1 MFEALFL
8 KLLFPIIKLSKIRIK
23 FPSLLIYQV
32 PGADSLVIRVVA
44 SVDKILEVKPRFL
57 EIFREDNYSSEFPY
71 KSKVQ
76 ITYAWFL
83 FVSCFLIILSF

>member
-1 MFEALFL
+1 M
-8 KLLFPIIKLSKIRIK
+8 LFPLIKLGLRRYDQIS
-23 FPSLLIYQV
+23 SLLIYQV

-57 EIFREDNYSSEFPY
+57 DIFREDNYSSEFPY

-76 ITYAWFL
+76 IVYAWFL
-83 FVSCFLIILSF
+83 FLFLLFVF

>member
-1 MFEALFL
+1 M
-8 KLLFPIIKLSKIRIK
+8 
-23 FPSLLIYQV
+23 YQV

-57 EIFREDNYSSEFPY
+57 DIFREENYSPEFPY

-76 ITYAWFL
+76 LLGSYL
-83 FVSCFLIILSF
+83 LIMLSFY